1 MRQPVGP
8 SAYALVGGLGLGL
21 GPGGTAPSLGPVI
34 SISSPATEPAR
45 VAMLD
50 AGTEQDAAFLAA
62 ATDHAK
68 SVQLQLQVVPI
79 DHAGPLAR
87 AITTGKETGTIGV
100 FWLGRRDDGLTIYL
114 YDPRDQGVYVREL
127 LRAEGESDAAL
138 VESVGLIIAS
148 TAVALRERTEL
159 GMRKADEQE
168 LAAMQPPQSEPEAEP
183 EPETESEPEPTNP
196 TPKEVS
202 EEGDRSPSRAPTPAH
217 PQLRLGAA
225 YLGESFNRAAPWQSG
240 VRGQLSL
247 VIHPRIRLG
256 LEYGFLAPAR
266 ASRRPSLELTRHQLS
281 ASLGVGGSVS
291 PRITLHGVIVGLANL
306 VRWRGPLGTGL
317 RTLVSVSPMAE
328 LGITLVRGLA
338 LDVGLGM
345 AVPLNRFAFVV
356 CEDEGGP
363 CTGTNREVAARA
375 WPVAPRAAAG
385 LSYTFQRRAP
395 RSR

>member
-21 GPGGTAPSLGPVI
+21 APGGTAPSLGPVI
-34 SISSPATEPAR
+34 SISSPATDPTR

-68 SVQLQLQVVPI
+68 SVQLQLQVVPT
-79 DHAGPLAR
+79 DDAGPLAR

-100 FWLGRRDDGLTIYL
+100 FWLGRHDDGLTIYL

-168 LAAMQPPQSEPEAEP
+168 LAAMQPPQSEPE
-183 EPETESEPEPTNP
+183 PETESEPEPEPEPTDP
-196 TPKEVS
+196 TP
-202 EEGDRSPSRAPTPAH
+202 EEGDRSPSEAPTPAH

-225 YLGESFNRAAPWQSG
+225 YLGESFNRVAPWQSG

-256 LEYGFLAPAR
+256 LEYGFLAPAQ

-291 PRITLHGVIVGLANL
+291 PRITLHGVIFGLANL

-317 RTLVSVSPMAE
+317 RTLVSVSPMVE

-363 CTGTNREVAARA
+363 CTGADREVAAQA
-375 WPVAPRAAAG
+375 WPIAPRAAAG